1 MTPSSGQNH
10 IISKQI
16 IKSKPLQKA
25 IQILLVFDDEKAIAN
40 LRKALKKINFYYTE
54 IIVRSK
60 KEFIKAIKSEPDIIV
75 AAEAVAD
82 LPVLKAIGILKKNRK
97 TIPLIVAGDAPVEKI
112 VEIIKAGA
120 IDYVSSPQF
129 KNLNKVIF
137 KAIEKSRLDK
147 EQQHYIE
154 KLQESETRFRAL
166 IENTVD
172 AIVIINTEGMVTY
185 ASPTITR
192 VLGYSEEEAVRVS
205 IYDVVHPDD
214 QPRILEMIP
223 ECLEK
228 PGISLPVMQYRCKHK
243 NGDWIWVEGSITNM
257 LHEPAIN
264 GIVDNFHDI
273 TLKKEAEVALKR
285 SEEKYRTFFENSLD
299 AILLTVTDGRVL
311 AANPAA
317 CKMFQMT
324 EQEICNAGR
333 KGLVVTEGKAFE
345 KIIEERRKKGKVK
358 GELTFRRKDGTVF
371 LGEISSAI
379 FHHTAGTDRTS
390 MIIRDVSERVQA
402 EKELKESEERYKFL
416 FEYSPTPKWVFELE
430 TGKIIDVNDTAIQ
443 HYGYS
448 REEFLKMV
456 TNDLKSPEELPRMA
470 EIHKHIAE
478 IEGLNRFGIFTQIKK
493 DGTKIKAE
501 VSGHKCL
508 YNGKACMVID
518 SFDVTERESILH
530 ELKDH
535 KEKLRSAQSI
545 AKLGYWK
552 YDLQTLEVYWS
563 DTLFEIAGLTRENF
577 KPSLENFIKIVHP
590 EDKNLYIKFRE
601 DVFNGLEEKEI
612 EYRVIAADG
621 SIKWIHQNGHLIKDE
636 NNNPIIFESI
646 AQDVTARKL
655 LELSLE
661 ESTLRYQ
668 MVSKATSDVIWDW
681 NFEKNKAFW
690 GKGFETRFGY
700 KLDELNNEEEFW
712 ENNIHPDDKEWVL
725 NSINQ
730 AINSTQTNWILEYRF
745 RKADNSYAYVLDK
758 GFFIRDTKGK
768 AIKLA
773 GGMQDITERKELE
786 HLLDK
791 SNKLAR
797 IGSYELNY
805 ETGVLYWNSIAKAIY
820 EVPEDFSPTLE
831 RITDFYP
838 PELSNETTIKAYND
852 ALEKGIPF
860 DVEVKIRTGK
870 GNIRWVRLIGET
882 EITNGKITKLY
893 GSIQDIDDRKKN
905 EEALQLSIERYNIV
919 ARATNDSIW
928 DWDLIENHVVRP
940 GKFLEAA
947 LGYEFIPPQQVDD
960 FWQKH
965 VHPEDWKRICD
976 NRQALFDNP
985 SEYYWEDEYRF
996 LKPDGT
1002 YALVYDRGYVSR
1014 DKEGKAIRMIG
1025 ASRDITKLKE
1035 NEIQLK
1041 ALNEKLEKRAKEL
1054 VVSNQELEQFAY
1066 VASHDL
1072 QEPLRMVTSFL
1083 NQIEKKYNDLLDE
1096 KGKKYVFFAVDGAKR
1111 MRQMILDLLEFS
1123 RAGKI
1128 ESNDDKADLNA
1139 VVKEILELHQQKIKE
1154 THAEISIDHLP
1165 VIAAP
1170 KIALRQVFQNLISNS
1185 LKYSRLNNG
1194 IRPKISVTATD
1205 YSDYWQFNVSDNGIG
1220 IESQYFDK
1228 IFVIFQRLHDRSE
1241 YSGTG
1246 IGLAITKKIIEN
1258 LGGKI
1263 WVESEMDKG
1272 SSFFFTVPK
1281 KNNNF

>member
-1 MTPSSGQNH
+1 MTQQPGQKNKV
-10 IISKQI
+10 SNRRRNSNQV
-16 IKSKPLQKA
+16 QKA
-25 IQILLVFDDEKAIAN
+25 IQILFVFDDEKVIASIQ
-40 LRKALKKINFYYTE
+40 KALEKSNFYFTE
-54 IIVRSK
+54 ILIQSK
-60 KEFIKAIKSEPDIIV
+60 KEFTKAIKSGPDVIL
-75 AAEAVAD
+75 ASEAIAD
-82 LPVLKAIGILKKNRK
+82 LPVAKAIEILSNKEKK
-97 TIPLIVAGDAPVEKI
+97 IPLILIADNPPVEKI
-112 VEIIKAGA
+112 IEIIKAGA
-120 IDYVSSPQF
+120 FDYVNYHQLE
-129 KNLNKVIF
+129 KLEKTIREAINKFRIDRKQEDYV
-137 KAIEKSRLDK
+137 
-147 EQQHYIE
+147 E
-154 KLQESETRFRAL
+154 KLQKSETRFRAL

-172 AIVIINTEGMVTY
+172 AIVIINTEAMVTY

-192 VLGYSEEEAVRVS
+192 VLGYSEEEAVGVS

-214 QPRILEMIP
+214 QTRILEMIP

-257 LHEPAIN
+257 LHVPAIN

-273 TLKKEAEVALKR
+273 TLRKEAEDGLKT

-324 EQEICNAGR
+324 EQEICHAGR
-333 KGLVVTEGKAFE
+333 KGLVITEEKAFS
-345 KIIEERRKKGKVK
+345 KIMDERMKKGKVK
-358 GELTFRRKDGTVF
+358 GELTFRRKDGSIF

-379 FHHTAGTDRTS
+379 FNHSAGTNRTS
-390 MIIRDVSERVQA
+390 MIIRDVSERVRAQ
-402 EKELKESEERYKFL
+402 KELKESEERYKFL
-416 FEYSPTPKWVFELE
+416 FEYSTTPKWVFELDS
-430 TGKIIDVNDTAIQ
+430 GKIIDVNDTAVQ

-448 REEFLKMV
+448 RNEFLKMI

-470 EIHKHIAE
+470 EIHKHIAK

-501 VSGHKCL
+501 VSGHKCS

-552 YDLQTLEVYWS
+552 HNLQTMEIYWS
-563 DTLFEIAGLTRENF
+563 ETLFEIGGLTRNSF
-577 KPSLENFIKIVHP
+577 KPTLENFIKIVHP
-590 EDKNLYIKFRE
+590 EDKKLYTKFR
-601 DVFNGLEEKEI
+601 DDIFNGLKGQEI
-612 EYRVIAADG
+612 EYRIITPNG
-621 SIKWIHQNGHLIKDE
+621 SIKWIHQNGNLIKDE
-636 NNNPIIFESI
+636 NNNPVIFEGI
-646 AQDVTARKL
+646 AQDVTTRKL

-661 ESTLRYQ
+661 ESNLRYQ

-681 NFEKNKAFW
+681 DFKKNKAFW

-700 KLDELNNEEEFW
+700 KLDELNSEEEFW
-712 ENNIHPDDKEWVL
+712 EKNIHPDDKERVL
-725 NSINQ
+725 KNINE
-730 AINSTQTNWILEYRF
+730 AINSDSTNWILEYRF
-745 RKADNSYAYVLDK
+745 RRADNSYAYVLDK
-758 GFFIRDTKGK
+758 GFFIRDVDGK

-786 HLLDK
+786 QLLDK

-805 ETGVLYWNSIAKAIY
+805 GTGVLYWNSIAKVIY
-820 EVPEDFSPTLE
+820 EVPEDFKPTLE
-831 RITDFYP
+831 RITEFYP
-838 PELSNETTIKAYND
+838 PELSKEKTIKAYND
-852 ALEKGIPF
+852 ALEKGVPF
-860 DVEVKIRTGK
+860 DVETKIRTGK
-870 GNIRWVRLIGET
+870 GNVRWVRLIGET
-882 EITNGKITKLY
+882 EIINGKITKLY

-928 DWDLIENHVVRP
+928 DWDLVENQVVRP
-940 GKFLEAA
+940 GKSLEAA
-947 LGYEFIPPQQVDD
+947 LGYEFIPPEEVDS
-960 FWQKH
+960 FWRNH
-965 VHPEDWKRICD
+965 VDPEDWKRICN
-976 NRQALFDNP
+976 NRQALFNNP
-985 SEYYWEDEYRF
+985 SEYYWEDEYGF

-1002 YALVYDRGYVSR
+1002 YAIVYDRAYISR

-1035 NEIQLK
+1035 NECQLK

-1054 VVSNQELEQFAY
+1054 IVSNQELEQFAY

-1083 NQIEKKYNDLLDE
+1083 SQIEKKYSDLLDE
-1096 KGKKYVFFAVDGAKR
+1096 KGKKYIFFAVDGAKR

-1123 RAGKI
+1123 RAGKN
-1128 ESNDDKADLNA
+1128 ESNDERVNLNA
-1139 VVKEILELHQQKIKE
+1139 VVKEILDLHQQKIKE
-1154 THAEISIDHLP
+1154 THAQISFENLP

-1170 KIALRQVFQNLISNS
+1170 KTALRQVFQNLISNG
-1185 LKYSRLNNG
+1185 LKYSRLNHG
-1194 IRPKISVTATD
+1194 IRPKISIAATEE
-1205 YSDYWQFNVSDNGIG
+1205 SEYWRFRVNDNGIG
-1220 IESQYFDK
+1220 IELQYFEK
-1228 IFVIFQRLHDRSE
+1228 IFIIFQRLHDKNE

-1263 WVESEMDKG
+1263 WVESEVDKG

-1281 KNNNF
+1281 EIQ